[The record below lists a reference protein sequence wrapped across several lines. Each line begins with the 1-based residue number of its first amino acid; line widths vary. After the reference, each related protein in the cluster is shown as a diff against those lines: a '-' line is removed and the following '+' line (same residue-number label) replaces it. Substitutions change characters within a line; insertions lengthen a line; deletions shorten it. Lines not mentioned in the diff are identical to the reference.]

1 MRSIALIGSA
11 FLIFAIG
18 CGTPGAPQPPSLKL
32 PRPVN
37 DLTAAR
43 KGDRVILTW
52 TPPARTTDKQNI
64 TKSGVTHV
72 CRVTAQFPIIECG
85 APVATL
91 GPDDGEVIPGDPPKK
106 AFEDR
111 LPSDLQQANPTEFV
125 TYALEVSNPR
135 GRSAGASNQV
145 RVPLAPTLAPPAQ
158 LNTKLLPDGILLTW
172 NVEAPVPSA
181 DLSYSYRIY
190 RREAGT
196 SGSVPLAVVPMS
208 EASTEFL
215 DRSFEWEKTYDYW
228 VTGVTE
234 ARHNQVRIAE
244 VEGEDSPVAK
254 VTARDTFAPAQPSG
268 VQAVFSGPGQKPA
281 IDLTWAP
288 NLEADLAGYNIY
300 RRAQGSQPERINA
313 EPAKAPSFKD
323 ETVEPGREYFYSVT
337 AVDLRGNESQR
348 SVEASEKTANP

>member
-18 CGTPGAPQPPSLKL
+18 CGTPGAPQPPSLEL
-32 PRPVN
+32 PRPVD

-43 KGDRVILTW
+43 KGNRVMLTW

-72 CRVTAQFPIIECG
+72 CRVASQFPIIECG

-91 GPDDGEVIPGDPPKK
+91 GPDDGAVVPGNPPKK

-111 LPSDLQQANPTEFV
+111 LPSDLQQANPSEFV
-125 TYALEVSNPR
+125 TYALEISNPR

-145 RVPLAPTLAPPAQ
+145 RVPLAPTLTPPPQ

-172 NVEAPVPSA
+172 SVDAPVPSA
-181 DLSYSYRIY
+181 DLSYSFRIY
-190 RREAGT
+190 RREAGAT
-196 SGSVPLAVVPMS
+196 GIVPIAVVPMS
-208 EASTEFL
+208 DASAEFL
-215 DRSFEWEKTYDYW
+215 DRSFEWEKSYDYW
-228 VTGVTE
+228 ITGVTE

-244 VEGEDSPVAK
+244 VEGEDSPLAK
-254 VTARDTFAPAQPSG
+254 VTARDTFAPAQPGG

-288 NLEADLAGYNIY
+288 NLEADLAGYYVY
-300 RRAQGSQPERINA
+300 RRTQITQLEKINA
-313 EPAKAPSFKD
+313 DPAKAPSFKD
-323 ETVEPGREYFYSVT
+323 EKVEPGQEYFYSVS
-337 AVDLRGNESQR
+337 AVDLRGNESAR
-348 SVEASEKTANP
+348 SPEANERTAQ

>member
-18 CGTPGAPQPPSLKL
+18 CGTPGAPQPPSLEL
-32 PRPVN
+32 PRPVD

-64 TKSGVTHV
+64 KKPGVTHV
-72 CRVTAQFPIIECG
+72 CRVTQFPILECG
-85 APVATL
+85 SPVATL
-91 GPDDGEVIPGDPPKK
+91 GPDDGAVIPGNPPKK
-106 AFEDR
+106 AFEDQ
-111 LPSDLQQANPTEFV
+111 LPSELQRANPTAFV

-158 LNTKLLPDGILLTW
+158 LNTKVLADGILLTW
-172 NVEAPVPSA
+172 NVEAPAPSA
-181 DLSYSYRIY
+181 DLSYSFRIY
-190 RREAGT
+190 RREAGAN
-196 SGSVPLAVVPMS
+196 GSVPIAVVPMS
-208 EASTEFL
+208 EAPAEFL
-215 DRSFEWEKTYDYW
+215 DRSFEWEKTYEYW

-234 ARHNQVRIAE
+234 ARHDQVRIAE
-244 VEGEDSPVAK
+244 VEGGDSPIAK
-254 VTARDTFAPAQPSG
+254 VTARDTFAPAEPSG

-288 NLEADLAGYNIY
+288 NLEADLAGYYVY
-300 RRAQGSQPERINA
+300 RRTQTTQPEKINA
-313 EPAKAPSFKD
+313 DPAKAPSFKD
-323 ETVEPGREYFYSVT
+323 EKVEFGQEYFYSVS
-337 AVDLRGNESQR
+337 AVDLRGNESTR
-348 SVEASEKTANP
+348 SPEASERTAQ

>member
-1 MRSIALIGSA
+1 MRSIAILCFVSILFLSA
-11 FLIFAIG
+11 
-18 CGTPGAPQPPSLKL
+18 CGTPGAPQPPSLEL
-32 PRPVN
+32 PRPVD
-37 DLTAAR
+37 DLAAAR

-52 TPPARTTDKQNI
+52 TPPERTTDKQNI
-64 TKSGVTHV
+64 DKPGVTHV
-72 CRVTAQFPIIECG
+72 CRVTQFPILECG

-91 GPDDGEVIPGDPPKK
+91 GPDDGAVIPGNPPKK

-111 LPSDLQQANPTEFV
+111 LPSDLQQANPTEFA

-145 RVPLAPTLAPPAQ
+145 RVPLAPTLAPPTQ

-172 NVEAPVPSA
+172 NAEAPATNA
-181 DLSYSYRIY
+181 DLSYSFRIY
-190 RREAGT
+190 RREVGA
-196 SGSVPLAVVPMS
+196 SGSVPVAVVPMS
-208 EASTEFL
+208 DASAEFL

-244 VEGEDSPVAK
+244 VEGEDSPVAR
-254 VTARDTFAPAQPSG
+254 VTARDTFAPAQPGG

-288 NLEADLAGYNIY
+288 NLEADLAGYNVY
-300 RRAQGSQPERINA
+300 RRTQTTQPEKINA
-313 EPAKAPSFKD
+313 DPAKAPSFKD
-323 ETVEPGREYFYSVT
+323 EKVEPGHEYFYSVT
-337 AVDLRGNESQR
+337 AVDLRSNESHR
-348 SVEASEKTANP
+348 SLETSERTTP

>member
-1 MRSIALIGSA
+1 MRLIAIVGSA
-11 FLIFAIG
+11 SLIFAIG
-18 CGTPGAPQPPSLKL
+18 CGTPGAPQPPSLEL
-32 PRPVN
+32 PRPVD

-52 TPPARTTDKQNI
+52 TPPSRTTDKQNI
-64 TKSGVTHV
+64 AKPGVTHV

-91 GPDDGEVIPGDPPKK
+91 GPDDGAVIPGNPPKK

-111 LPSDLQQANPTEFV
+111 LPSDLQRRNPTEFV

-145 RVPLAPTLAPPAQ
+145 RVPLAPTVDPPPQ
-158 LNTKLLPDGILLTW
+158 LNTKVLPDGILLSW
-172 NVEAPVPSA
+172 NADAPAPNA
-181 DLSYSYRIY
+181 DLSYFYRIY
-190 RREAGT
+190 RREAGA
-196 SGSVPLAVVPMS
+196 SGSVPIALVPMS
-208 EASTEFL
+208 EASAEFL
-215 DRSFEWEKTYDYW
+215 DRSFEWEKIYEYW

-288 NLEADLAGYNIY
+288 NLEADLAGYYVY
-300 RRAQGSQPERINA
+300 RRTQTTQPEKINA
-313 EPAKAPSFKD
+313 DPAKAPSFKD
-323 ETVEPGREYFYSVT
+323 EKVEPEQEYFYAVS
-337 AVDLRGNESQR
+337 AVDLRGNESPR
-348 SVEASEKTANP
+348 STETSERTAQ